1 MKDRKIFVRAVAIVL
16 AVIMAVSVLSALG
29 YALAMR
35 WNSKISMLLIQY
47 AYFWL
52 VRLKYNCI
60 IYDKLDSFDL
70 YYIIS

>member
-35 WNSKISMLLIQY
+35 
-47 AYFWL
+47 
-52 VRLKYNCI
+52 
-60 IYDKLDSFDL
+60 
-70 YYIIS
+70 